1 MERRVTTVRGDAVGP
16 RETDIHPPKV
26 KEAGDD
32 LQAAA
37 RDARKRLHHSLDSS
51 DTVNAHHAGWTSAKE
66 LADCGHAWENH
77 VIDLVNEMESL
88 GEDLRN
94 SANGLA
100 GNDLFAEDL
109 LLGID
114 ILGSE

>member
-1 MERRVTTVRGDAVGP
+1 MGP

-37 RDARKRLHHSLDSS
+37 RDARKRLSHSLDSS
-51 DTVNAHHAGWTSAKE
+51 DTVYANHAGGGWTSAKE
-66 LADCGHAWENH
+66 LADCGHAWEDH
-77 VIDLVNEMESL
+77 VIDLVNEMERL
-88 GEDLRN
+88 GQDLRD

-100 GNDLFAEDL
+100 GNDHFAQDL
-109 LLGID
+109 LYGINVLG
-114 ILGSE
+114 E